1 MRVLFAI
8 ILGSGYL
15 ATVTKGTCFQENC
28 PNVGYFFAV
37 GKNIVDKHFLRRSV
51 ISKFTVLEP
60 VQCFRKCRL
69 ECQCIS
75 FNYWTTKKE
84 NNCEL
89 NYENRYLKPSELKL
103 QVGAQYYDLVMAY
116 NVVVSFTVLVTL
128 YITHSAQYSLS
139 VNVFPFVLLSV
150 CGRTSNVV
158 SESKDSSIA
167 EEENFILYIISLRS
181 A

>member
-1 MRVLFAI
+1 MLDISSLLGKTQWTNTFSAVL
-8 ILGSGYL
+8 S
-15 ATVTKGTCFQENC
+15 FQGLQC
-28 PNVGYFFAV
+28 SSQYSFF
-37 GKNIVDKHFLRRSV
+37 G
-51 ISKFTVLEP
+51 
-60 VQCFRKCRL
+60 KCRL